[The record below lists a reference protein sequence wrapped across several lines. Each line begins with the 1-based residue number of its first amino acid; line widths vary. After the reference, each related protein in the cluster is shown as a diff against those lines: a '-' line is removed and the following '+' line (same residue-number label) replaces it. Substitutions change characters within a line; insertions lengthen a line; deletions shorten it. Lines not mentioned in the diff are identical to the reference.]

1 MSGKITGALE
11 DLGTEWHITLFFCD
25 AEKLGKFRT
34 SNKESV
40 CEIIDVQYWEHVD
53 LTVLILK
60 SDLINERHNYYKSLG
75 YGYDYEFIPHATVGK
90 GNLVDKYSGEIGTA
104 YFIGNEYVRSF

>member
-11 DLGTEWHITLFFCD
+11 VLGSDWHVTLFFCN

-34 SNKESV
+34 SNEEGLCYIV
-40 CEIIDVQYWEHVD
+40 DVQYWERVD

-60 SDLINERHNYYKSLG
+60 SDFINERHEYYKSLG

-90 GNLVDKYSGEIGTA
+90 GDLVDKYKDKIGLS
-104 YFIGNEYVRSF
+104 YFVGNEYVRSF